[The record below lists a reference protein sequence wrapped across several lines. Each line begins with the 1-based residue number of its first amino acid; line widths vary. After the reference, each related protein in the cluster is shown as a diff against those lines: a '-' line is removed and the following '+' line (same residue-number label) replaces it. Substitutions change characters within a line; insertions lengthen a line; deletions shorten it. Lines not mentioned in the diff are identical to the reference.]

1 MLRYFRKLFF
11 HFANHLRHS
20 THRAKG
26 TPGSRLEQRH
36 YCQAKQH
43 RGEHYAVKAKG
54 ILRNP
59 CRRAA
64 CCVGP
69 RPGKLKRPKQRYN
82 LTQGLRLHS
91 YKIRLPQHIAE
102 HRHKEAQKAEAE
114 PFGDQKLRR
123 SAITR
128 PLPIAAQLCQ
138 KQTASAVTVA
148 EQLVTAKQCQQNRH
162 HKINHSQP
170 GKKDIEKAQD
180 KINYRP

>member
-1 MLRYFRKLFF
+1 MLVNFSQAIFS
-11 HFANHLRHS
+11 FANHLRHS
-20 THRAKG
+20 THRAES

-36 YCQAKQH
+36 YHQAKQH
-43 RGEHYAVKAKG
+43 RGKHYAVKAKG
-54 ILRNP
+54 ILHNP
-59 CRRAA
+59 RRRAA
-64 CCVGP
+64 GSVGP
-69 RPGKLKRPKQRYN
+69 RPRKLKRPEQRHN
-82 LTQGLRLHS
+82 LTQRLRLRC
-91 YKIRLPQHIAE
+91 YKISLPQHVAK
-102 HRHKEAQKAEAE
+102 HSHKEAQKAEAE

-123 SAITR
+123 SAVTR
-128 PLPIAAQLCQ
+128 PLPLAAQLCQ

>member
-1 MLRYFRKLFF
+1 MLVNFSQAIFY
-11 HFANHLRHS
+11 FANHLRHS
-20 THRAKG
+20 THRAEG

-36 YCQAKQH
+36 YHQAKQR
-43 RGEHYAVKAKG
+43 RGQHYAVKAKG

-64 CCVGP
+64 GSVGP
-69 RPGKLKRPKQRYN
+69 RPGNLKRPEQRHN
-82 LTQGLRLHS
+82 LAQRLRLRC
-91 YKIRLPQHIAE
+91 YKIGLPQHIAE

-123 SAITR
+123 SAVTR